1 MFPFPFHLYNSSSF
15 FSVFSHVHCF
25 LMLTLLSLGKVTIET
40 TGKLLSIRQSLSLSV
55 RQFMQFIKLS
65 LWRGRGMVP
74 GLYNIFNKLFSY
86 PNPPNRIWK
95 ASNVAWDLDCLIPL
109 RCYINKWLLRDVG
122 EVPES
127 INNIS
132 KTYSFELEKKSKR
145 IIEEKLHFKNKLL
158 EY

>member
-1 MFPFPFHLYNSSSF
+1 MFSLPFHLYNSSSF
-15 FSVFSHVHCF
+15 FPVFSHVHCF

-65 LWRGRGMVP
+65 LWRGGHGSRT
-74 GLYNIFNKLFSY
+74 LQHFQQLFSY

-132 KTYSFELEKKSKR
+132 KSYSFELEKKSKR